1 MQLDI
6 VRREQYISCKKYG
19 SALKPTVQ
27 RKEAVHP
34 VTLYKE
40 ITPQEEEVL
49 HVGTPVSGCTTSK
62 SLEMPISLSKVLIR
76 PGVQGAVNDTTQ
88 FEAITRCWTVGGFV
102 TESGCPVRAS

>member
-49 HVGTPVSGCTTSK
+49 HV
-62 SLEMPISLSKVLIR
+62 LIR